1 MGAQWKHAGR
11 QANAAKKG
19 AMHGKLVK
27 EIQVAAKMGSPDPA
41 SNARLRAAI
50 ESAKRGSV
58 TRDTIDRAIKKG
70 AGLLDDGVQF
80 ETLTYEGFAPHQ
92 VPLIVE
98 CLTDNKNRTAADLRV
113 LFRKGQIGNSGSVSW
128 MFDRLGVVE
137 ATTTQTKIDLESAA
151 IEAGA
156 QNVEVLDAEDLTA
169 GQSGG
174 RFFTETSDLAAVTE
188 ALTQAGWTVTKS
200 ELSWQVKNALE
211 LPADQ
216 MQEVADFLTA
226 IDDHDDVHRL
236 YAGVK

>member
-1 MGAQWKHAGR
+1 
-11 QANAAKKG
+11 
-19 AMHGKLVK
+19 
-27 EIQVAAKMGSPDPA
+27 
-41 SNARLRAAI
+41 
-50 ESAKRGSV
+50 
-58 TRDTIDRAIKKG
+58 
-70 AGLLDDGVQF
+70 
-80 ETLTYEGFAPHQ
+80 
-92 VPLIVE
+92 
-98 CLTDNKNRTAADLRV
+98 
-113 LFRKGQIGNSGSVSW
+113 

-137 ATTTQTKIDLESAA
+137 ATFTQTNIDLESAA

-156 QNVEVLDAEDLTA
+156 QNVEVLDAEDVTA
-169 GQSGG
+169 GQAGG